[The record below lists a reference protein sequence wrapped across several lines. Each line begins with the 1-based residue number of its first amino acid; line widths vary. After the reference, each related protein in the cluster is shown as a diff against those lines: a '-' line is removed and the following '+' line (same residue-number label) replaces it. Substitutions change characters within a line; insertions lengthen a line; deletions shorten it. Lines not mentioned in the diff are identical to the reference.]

1 MTNMKDM
8 DMISQ
13 RFPVVSL
20 RGIGKNWVFFTGAGC
35 SAASGLPTFRG
46 EGGIWNEID
55 PDAVASKK
63 AWYCGRCS
71 DCKERRQRVLD
82 FFNPIRRKIIESNPN
97 EAHWRIARF
106 EMVSPSVTVITQNGD
121 DFHERAYSR
130 NVIHLHGEAL
140 KNCSTL
146 HPYDPIDIDIS
157 DSDTDIHIGDKAED
171 GSQIRPYVIFFDEEL
186 DKRIWKRA
194 VAATKE
200 ADFFVIV
207 GSSLKVYPA
216 VDLLYMTKFSC
227 QIIVIDKEAEELS
240 SSVSAGRKTRFVV
253 ADAADGLSQLY
264 SEVEHDYYYEGGMY
278 FNKYPESI
286 VKPREGSWD
295 EHIQETE

>member
-1 MTNMKDM
+1 MRNG
-8 DMISQ
+8 
-13 RFPVVSL
+13 V
-20 RGIGKNWVFFTGAGC
+20 GKKWVFFTGAGC

-55 PDAVASKK
+55 AEAVASKK

-71 DCKERRQRVLD
+71 DSKERRQRVLD
-82 FFNPIRRKIIESNPN
+82 FFNPIRRKIIELEPN
-97 EAHWRIARF
+97 EAHYIIKQF
-106 EMVSPSVTVITQNGD
+106 ESKSSSVTVITQNGD
-121 DFHERAYSR
+121 DFHDRACSR

-146 HPYDPIDIDIS
+146 HPYDSIDIDIY

-171 GSQIRPYVIFFDEEL
+171 GSQIRPYVIFFDEDL

-216 VDLLYMTKFSC
+216 VDLLYMTRISC
-227 QIIVIDKEAEELS
+227 QIVVIDKEAEELS
-240 SSVSAGRKTRFVV
+240 SSVPAGRKTRFIV

-264 SEVEHDYYYEGGMY
+264 SE
-278 FNKYPESI
+278 I
-286 VKPREGSWD
+286 VNN
-295 EHIQETE
+295 T

>member
-1 MTNMKDM
+1 
-8 DMISQ
+8 MING
-13 RFPVVSL
+13 V
-20 RGIGKNWVFFTGAGC
+20 GKKWVFFTGAGC

-55 PDAVASKK
+55 AETVASKK
-63 AWYCGRCS
+63 AWYCGRRS
-71 DCKERRQRVLD
+71 DCKECRQRVLD
-82 FFNPIRRKIIESNPN
+82 FFNPIRRKIIELEPN
-97 EAHWRIARF
+97 EAHYKIAQF
-106 EMVSPSVTVITQNGD
+106 ESVASSVIVITQNGD

-171 GSQIRPYVIFFDEEL
+171 DSQIRPYVIFFDEEL

-216 VDLLYMTKFSC
+216 VDLLYTTKLSC

-240 SSVSAGRKTRFVV
+240 SSVPAGRKTRFIV
-253 ADAADGLSQLY
+253 ANATDGLSQLY
-264 SEVEHDYYYEGGMY
+264 SE
-278 FNKYPESI
+278 I
-286 VKPREGSWD
+286 VNNP
-295 EHIQETE
+295 

>member
-1 MTNMKDM
+1 MMHHLPDPNKLP
-8 DMISQ
+8 I
-13 RFPVVSL
+13 L
-20 RGIGKNWVFFTGAGC
+20 NGYGKKWVFFTGAGC

-55 PDAVASKK
+55 AEAVASKK
-63 AWYCGRCS
+63 VWYSGRRS

-82 FFNPIRRKIIESNPN
+82 FFNPIRRKIIDLGPN
-97 EAHWRIARF
+97 NAHWQIAAF
-106 EMVSPSVTVITQNGD
+106 DKVSTSVTVITQNGD

-146 HPYDPIDIDIS
+146 HPHVPIGINRYAP
-157 DSDTDIHIGDKAED
+157 DTDIHIGDKSED

-186 DKRIWKRA
+186 DKNIWKKA
-194 VAATKE
+194 VEATKE
-200 ADFFVIV
+200 TDFFVIV

-216 VDLLYMTKFSC
+216 VDLLQMTKSSC
-227 QIIVIDKEAEELS
+227 QIIVIDKEAEKLS
-240 SSVSAGRKTRFVV
+240 SSVPAGRKTRFIV

-264 SEVEHDYYYEGGMY
+264 SEVEHDYFYGCGIY

-286 VKPREGSWD
+286 V
-295 EHIQETE
+295 